1 MFDQEAAW
9 AHNQD
14 YFCSFLFKKVLK
26 TDAKLDPD
34 QETAH
39 GLHLMQNKNG
49 RGRTILDLETQLPGP
64 FLPIQLRPYK
74 KSVLNR
80 HLRLCVD
87 LIYVDCRVYSVDCRL

>member
-49 RGRTILDLETQLPGP
+49 RGRTILDLETQLPKALFCQFNLDRTKICP
-64 FLPIQLRPYK
+64 K
-74 KSVLNR
+74 
-80 HLRLCVD
+80 
-87 LIYVDCRVYSVDCRL
+87 

>member
-49 RGRTILDLETQLPGP
+49 RGRTILDLETQLSGP

-74 KSVLNR
+74 NLS
-80 HLRLCVD
+80 
-87 LIYVDCRVYSVDCRL
+87 

>member
-49 RGRTILDLETQLPGP
+49 RGRTILDL
-64 FLPIQLRPYK
+64 
-74 KSVLNR
+74 
-80 HLRLCVD
+80 
-87 LIYVDCRVYSVDCRL
+87 

>member
-1 MFDQEAAW
+1 MFNQDSAW

-14 YFCSFLFKKVLK
+14 YFYSFLFKKVLK

-49 RGRTILDLETQLPGP
+49 RGETILDLETQLPKAL
-64 FLPIQLRPYK
+64 FCQFNFK
-74 KSVLNR
+74 FLNR
-80 HLRLCVD
+80 EGAKNTDILRSD
-87 LIYVDCRVYSVDCRL
+87 

>member
-1 MFDQEAAW
+1 MTCFKLGGSGMFDQEAAW

-49 RGRTILDLETQLPGP
+49 RGRTILDLETQLPKAL
-64 FLPIQLRPYK
+64 FCQLNFKFP
-74 KSVLNR
+74 NR
-80 HLRLCVD
+80 EGAKNTDIVRSD
-87 LIYVDCRVYSVDCRL
+87 

>member
-1 MFDQEAAW
+1 MLELSFLLFELKTNSFQTSLGFFTFCLKNSHDLFQAWRFRVFNQDAAW

-26 TDAKLDPD
+26 TDAKLDPN

-49 RGRTILDLETQLPGP
+49 RGRTILDLET
-64 FLPIQLRPYK
+64 
-74 KSVLNR
+74 
-80 HLRLCVD
+80 
-87 LIYVDCRVYSVDCRL
+87 